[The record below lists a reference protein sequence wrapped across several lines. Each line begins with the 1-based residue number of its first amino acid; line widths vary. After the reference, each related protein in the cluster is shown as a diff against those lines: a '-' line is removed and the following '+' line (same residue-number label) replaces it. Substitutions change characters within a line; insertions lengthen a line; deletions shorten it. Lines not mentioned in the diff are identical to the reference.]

1 MLKSARHHYYRIF
14 PRIRDKLSWKKPAL
28 VWSEILRLFVST
40 LTADDRYIRCNMQNF
55 RQQIQTPISWK
66 QNTFSGFFIAFLECS
81 SNLEHFEKKDE
92 HPSLII
98 TEIIVS
104 EIVGYLNV

>member
-1 MLKSARHHYYRIF
+1 
-14 PRIRDKLSWKKPAL
+14 
-28 VWSEILRLFVST
+28 
-40 LTADDRYIRCNMQNF
+40 MQNF
-55 RQQIQTPISWK
+55 SQQLQTQISQK
-66 QNTFSGFFIAFLECS
+66 QKTFSGFFIAFLERG

-98 TEIIVS
+98 TEIIDS